1 MVATPLGQSR
11 VAAIQH
17 RDLSGGVDV
26 LGDNDLFV
34 LMCQTTT
41 AAELS
46 GLRRH
51 TNSSLT
57 LSADTSPSVDSS
69 ATLGS

>member
-1 MVATPLGQSR
+1 LLLLWASR
-11 VAAIQH
+11 ESLPFSIAIF
-17 RDLSGGVDV
+17 SGGVDV
-26 LGDNDLFV
+26 LGDNDLFCADV
-34 LMCQTTT
+34 LNHDRCG
-41 AAELS
+41 AFHV
-46 GLRRH
+46 LRPH

>member
-1 MVATPLGQSR
+1 LLLLWASR
-11 VAAIQH
+11 ESLPFSIAIF
-17 RDLSGGVDV
+17 SGGVDV